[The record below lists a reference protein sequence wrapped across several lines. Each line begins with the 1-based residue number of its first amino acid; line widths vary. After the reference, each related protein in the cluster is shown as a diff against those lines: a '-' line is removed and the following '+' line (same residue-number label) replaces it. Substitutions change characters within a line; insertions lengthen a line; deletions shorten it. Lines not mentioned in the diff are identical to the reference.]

1 MRLVFKCHGG
11 VTKVLKRMAEGKAGA
26 KVNVW
31 VDGPYGGVGQDLG
44 KFERVVLLAG
54 GLGKAVFT
62 RIVLYFG
69 R

>member
-1 MRLVFKCHGG
+1 MVFKCHGG

-44 KFERVVLLAG
+44 KSERVVLLAG
-54 GLGKAVFT
+54 GLGKAVFMEF
-62 RIVLYFG
+62 VLYLG
-69 R
+69 H